1 MTPLTQ
7 DAVRS
12 ALARVMDPELG
23 RDLVSLG
30 MVKRITVQGDEVTVA
45 VELTTPA
52 CPLRAQIGKD
62 IEVAVRAAGARTV
75 KVEFTA
81 SVAARRPPERAKL
94 PGVKHVIAVAS
105 GKGGVGKSTVAVN
118 LALALK
124 AHGSVVGLLD
134 ADVYGPSVPQMMG
147 PATTPARAMDEGHI
161 TPAVHHG
168 IKVMSVG
175 YFVERGGAV
184 VWRGPMVHKLLQQF
198 VEDVD
203 WGTLDYL
210 VVDLPPGTGDA
221 QLSLAQLVP
230 LSGAVMVTTPQEVAV
245 NDVVKGCAMFDKV
258 GVPILGIVE
267 NMSGY
272 VCPQC
277 GHHDPIFAQGGGRRL
292 AEEVGAPFLGE
303 IPIDGIVA
311 RGGDAGVPV
320 VAGDPASPHA
330 RIFMDLAAAL
340 AGRISQ
346 HVLTPRQPPDLHV
359 VS

>member
-1 MTPLTQ
+1 VTALSK

-12 ALARVMDPELG
+12 ALEKVLDPELG

-30 MVKRITVQGDEVTVA
+30 MVKEITVTGDEVAVT

-52 CPLRAQIGKD
+52 CPLRQQIGRD
-62 IEVAVRAAGARTV
+62 VEAAVRAAGARTV

-81 SVAARRPPERAKL
+81 NVAARRTPERARL

-124 AHGSVVGLLD
+124 AHGSAVGILD

-168 IKVMSVG
+168 VTVISVG
-175 YFVERGGAV
+175 FFVERGGAV

-198 VEDVD
+198 VEEVD

-210 VVDLPPGTGDA
+210 IVDLPPGTGDA
-221 QLSLAQLVP
+221 QLSIAQLVP

-245 NDVVKGCAMFDKV
+245 IDVVKGCAMFTKV
-258 GVPILGIVE
+258 DVPILGVIE

-277 GHHDPIFAQGGGRRL
+277 GHHDHIFAAGGGRRL
-292 AEEVGAPFLGE
+292 AAEVGAPFLGE
-303 IPIDGIVA
+303 IPIDGSVA

-320 VAGDPASPHA
+320 VAGAPAGAHA
-330 RIFMDLAAAL
+330 RIFMDLAATL

-346 HVLTPRQPPDLHV
+346 QVLTPRQPPDLHV
-359 VS
+359 VA

>member
-1 MTPLTQ
+1 VLNE

-12 ALARVMDPELG
+12 ALTKVMDPELG

-30 MVKRITVQGDEVTVA
+30 MVKEITVQGDQVTVK

-52 CPLRAQIGKD
+52 CPLRHQIGRD
-62 IEVAVRAAGARTV
+62 VEAAVRGAGAREV
-75 KVEFTA
+75 KVEFGAT
-81 SVAARRPPERAKL
+81 VATRRTPERARL
-94 PGVKHVIAVAS
+94 VGVKHVIAVAS
-105 GKGGVGKSTVAVN
+105 GTGGVGKSTVAVN

-124 AHGSVVGLLD
+124 AHGSAVGILD

-147 PATTPARAMDEGHI
+147 PPESPARAADESRI
-161 TPAVHHG
+161 VPAVHHG
-168 IKVMSVG
+168 VKVMSVG
-175 YFVERGGAV
+175 FFVERGAAV

-258 GVPILGIVE
+258 DVPILGVIE

-277 GHHDPIFAQGGGRRL
+277 GHHDHIFAAGGGRRL
-292 AEEVGAPFLGE
+292 AEEIGAPFLGE
-303 IPIDGIVA
+303 IPIDGSVA

-320 VAGDPASPHA
+320 VVGAPESAHA
-330 RIFMDLAAAL
+330 RLFMELAATL

-359 VS
+359 VA